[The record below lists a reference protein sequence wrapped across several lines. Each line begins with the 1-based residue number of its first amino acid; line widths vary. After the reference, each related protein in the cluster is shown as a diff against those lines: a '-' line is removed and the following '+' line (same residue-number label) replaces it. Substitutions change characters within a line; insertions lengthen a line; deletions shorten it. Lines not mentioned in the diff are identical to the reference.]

1 MARDDY
7 DVILYRILVYLYACK
22 KRKIAY
28 NSTTFRE
35 AVRKGVQNDQWLY
48 DIIDMAQGE
57 GLIEGAS
64 FQKAWGGDK
73 VPLFGFDELNITAAG
88 IRHLIENGTMKQI
101 GEDLERSVDI
111 ISKLAGIVLKA

>member
-1 MARDDY
+1 M
-7 DVILYRILVYLYACK
+7 
-22 KRKIAY
+22 
-28 NSTTFRE
+28 
-35 AVRKGVQNDQWLY
+35 
-48 DIIDMAQGE
+48 
-57 GLIEGAS
+57 
-64 FQKAWGGDK
+64 GGDK

>member
-1 MARDDY
+1 MAKDDY

-35 AVRKGVQNDQWLY
+35 AVSKGVQNDQWLY
-48 DIIDMAQGE
+48 DVIDMAQGE

-73 VPLFGFDELNITAAG
+73 VPLFGFDELDITAAG
-88 IRHLIENGTMKQI
+88 IRYLKESGTMKKI
-101 GEDLERSVDI
+101 GETLKEAVDT
-111 ISKLAGIVLKA
+111 ISKLAAIALIG